1 MRIPLTAIAAIA
13 TASLAQAQAVD
24 IRSITPAVNLSVP
37 ASAFNLASGAASITS
52 PSAIS
57 ATLRSNRDWN
67 FTVRTGSPTFTH
79 IPVPGAPTTAKPVS
93 GILIRESG
101 AGSFV
106 PLSTT
111 SAVIASGPN
120 GPNNNRDFDLRFDT
134 SLTDSPGQYSVTLIF
149 TLITL

>member
-1 MRIPLTAIAAIA
+1 MRILLTAIAALA

-37 ASAFNLASGAASITS
+37 ASAFDLASGAASVTS

-57 ATLRSNRDWN
+57 ATLRSNRNWN
-67 FTVRTGSPTFTH
+67 FSVRAGSTTFTH
-79 IPVPGAPTTAKPVS
+79 IPDFGAPATAKPVS
-93 GILIRESG
+93 GILIRENG
-101 AGSFV
+101 TASFV
-106 PLSTT
+106 PLST
-111 SAVIASGPN
+111 SNAVIASGPN
-120 GPNNNRDFDLRFDT
+120 GPNNSREFDLRFDT